1 MRRIGWSFLLFAFL
15 LALGACGGSND
26 NQAGSSGSGGT
37 QASSSPL
44 TVYAAASLTEAFPK
58 IDPSAK
64 YNFAGS
70 DELAAQIEEGAPADV
85 YAAASSKYPQDL
97 YGKGLV
103 EQPVTFAS
111 NRLVLI
117 VPSDNPANIQKVDDV
132 AKPGT
137 KLVIAAEG
145 VPVGDYTREVLD
157 NLGLSKALDNVVSE
171 EDDVKGVVSKVAVG
185 DADAGFVYITDSVAA
200 GADVKVIDIPQS
212 AQPPIEYQIA
222 VVSDSKN
229 KAGAE
234 AFIQK
239 VLSPE
244 GQQVLKDAGF
254 IIP

>member
-1 MRRIGWSFLLFAFL
+1 MRRLGWLFLLVAFL
-15 LALGACGGSND
+15 LMLGGCGG
-26 NQAGSSGSGGT
+26 GSSSETQAGSGGT

-44 TVYAAASLTEAFPK
+44 NVYAAASLTEAFPK
-58 IDPSAK
+58 IDPDAR

-70 DELAAQIEEGAPADV
+70 DELATQITEGAAADV
-85 YAAASSKYPQDL
+85 YAAASSKYPQEL
-97 YGKGLV
+97 YGQGLV
-103 EQPVTFAS
+103 EKPVTFAS
-111 NRLVLI
+111 NRLVLV
-117 VPSDNPANIQKVDDV
+117 VPKDNPANIQKVDDV

-157 NLGLSKALDNVVSE
+157 NLGLSAALDNVVSNE
-171 EDDVKGVVSKVAVG
+171 EDVKGVLSKVSLG
-185 DADAGFVYITDSVAA
+185 EADAGFVYITDSVAA
-200 GADVKVIDIPQS
+200 GSDVKVIEVPMS

-222 VVSDSKN
+222 VVSASKN

-234 AFIQK
+234 AFVEK

-254 IIP
+254 IIQ